1 MYMQDQRL
9 NQDVGKNK
17 MKFNEF
23 EKSAK
28 QRVAERN
35 EMTEEQLD
43 EVLPAIAGAAR
54 AVGGMAAKAATSI
67 AKAGAQAGAAA
78 AKKVGAAAVQGA
90 QGVGKGLAKKVAAK
104 NAKALAKAV
113 LKKGSTLPMPT
124 QGGKTQ
130 DFEIDDLKGD
140 EVTLTNPKP
149 KPGEPIKTVHKTK
162 ELDPIIQQMVQSQ

>member
-1 MYMQDQRL
+1 
-9 NQDVGKNK
+9 

-28 QRVAERN
+28 YRVAERN

-43 EVLPAIAGAAR
+43 EILPAIGAAVK
-54 AVGGMAAKAATSI
+54 AVGGMAAKAAGGI

-104 NAKALAKAV
+104 NAQALAKAV
-113 LKKGSTLPMPT
+113 LKKGSSIPMPID
-124 QGGKTQ
+124 GAKTAE
-130 DFEIDDLKGD
+130 FKIDDLKGD
-140 EVTLTNPKP
+140 EVTLVNPKP

-162 ELDPIIQQMVQSQ
+162 ELDPIIQQMVQGNEA

>member
-1 MYMQDQRL
+1 
-9 NQDVGKNK
+9 

-28 QRVAERN
+28 QRVEERN
-35 EMTEEQLD
+35 NMTEGQLD
-43 EVLPAIAGAAR
+43 EVLPAIAGIARGAATL
-54 AVGGMAAKAATSI
+54 GAKAAGGV
-67 AKAGAQAGAAA
+67 AKAGAQVGAAA
-78 AKKVGAAAVQGA
+78 AKKVGAAAVKGA

-104 NAKALAKAV
+104 NAKALAKTV
-113 LKKGSTLPMPT
+113 LKKGSSLPMPT
-124 QGGKTQ
+124 QGGKVQ

-162 ELDPIIQQMVQSQ
+162 ELDPIIQQMVQGQ

>member
-1 MYMQDQRL
+1 
-9 NQDVGKNK
+9 

-23 EKSAK
+23 EKPAK

-35 EMTEEQLD
+35 EITEEQLD
-43 EVLPAIAGAAR
+43 EILPAIAKVAG
-54 AVGGMAAKAATSI
+54 AVGGMAAKTAGGV
-67 AKAGAQAGAAA
+67 AKAGAKAGAMA
-78 AKKVGAAAVQGA
+78 AKKVGAAAVKGA

-113 LKKGSTLPMPT
+113 LKKGSSLPIPDAS
-124 QGGKTQ
+124 GKPQ
-130 DFEIDDLKGD
+130 EFEIDDLKGD

-162 ELDPIIQQMVQSQ
+162 ELDPIIQQMVQGQQ

>member
-1 MYMQDQRL
+1 
-9 NQDVGKNK
+9 

-23 EKSAK
+23 EKPAK

-35 EMTEEQLD
+35 EITEEQLD
-43 EVLPAIAGAAR
+43 EILPAIAKVAG
-54 AVGGMAAKAATSI
+54 AVGGMAAKAAGGV
-67 AKAGAQAGAAA
+67 AKAGAKVGAAA
-78 AKKVGAAAVQGA
+78 AKKVGAAAVKGA

-113 LKKGSTLPMPT
+113 LKKGETLPIPDAS
-124 QGGKTQ
+124 GKPQ
-130 DFEIDDLKGD
+130 EFEIDDLKGD

-162 ELDPIIQQMVQSQ
+162 ELDPIIQQMVQGQQ

>member
-1 MYMQDQRL
+1 
-9 NQDVGKNK
+9 

-23 EKSAK
+23 EKPAK

-43 EVLPAIAGAAR
+43 EIIPAIGAIAARGAAM
-54 AVGGMAAKAATSI
+54 AGGAAAKAIGGI
-67 AKAGAQAGAAA
+67 AKAGAKVGAAA

-90 QGVGKGLAKKVAAK
+90 QGVGKGLAKKVASK
-104 NAKALAKAV
+104 NAQALAKAV
-113 LKKGSTLPMPT
+113 LKKGAKLPMPDE
-124 QGGKTQ
+124 GGKVQ

-162 ELDPIIQQMVQSQ
+162 ELDPVIQQMVQGQ

>member
-1 MYMQDQRL
+1 
-9 NQDVGKNK
+9 

-23 EKSAK
+23 EQSAK

-43 EVLPAIAGAAR
+43 EILPAIAGAAIR
-54 AVGGMAAKAATSI
+54 GAAGLGAKAVGGI
-67 AKAGAQAGAAA
+67 AKAGAKAGAAA
-78 AKKVGAAAVQGA
+78 AKKVGAAAVKGA
-90 QGVGKGLAKKVAAK
+90 QGVGKGLAQKVAAK
-104 NAKALAKAV
+104 NAQALAKAV
-113 LKKGSTLPMPT
+113 LKKGSRLPMPT

-140 EVTLTNPKP
+140 EVTLVNPKP

-162 ELDPIIQQMVQSQ
+162 ELDPIIQQMVQGQE

>member
-1 MYMQDQRL
+1 
-9 NQDVGKNK
+9 

-28 QRVAERN
+28 QRVEERN
-35 EMTEEQLD
+35 NMTEGQLD
-43 EVLPAIAGAAR
+43 EVLPAIAGIARGAATL
-54 AVGGMAAKAATSI
+54 GAKAAGGV
-67 AKAGAQAGAAA
+67 AKAGAQIGATA
-78 AKKVGAAAVQGA
+78 AKKVGAAAVKGA

-104 NAKALAKAV
+104 NAKALAKTV
-113 LKKGSTLPMPT
+113 LKKGSSLPMPT
-124 QGGKTQ
+124 QGGKVQ

-162 ELDPIIQQMVQSQ
+162 ELDPIIQQMVQGQ

>member
-1 MYMQDQRL
+1 
-9 NQDVGKNK
+9 

-43 EVLPAIAGAAR
+43 EILPAIAGLARGAAMAGG
-54 AVGGMAAKAATSI
+54 AVAKAAGGI
-67 AKAGAQAGAAA
+67 AKAGAQVGAAA

-90 QGVGKGLAKKVAAK
+90 AGAGKGLAKKVAAK
-104 NAKALAKAV
+104 NAQALAKAV
-113 LKKGSTLPMPT
+113 LKKGQSLPMPT
-124 QGGKTQ
+124 DGGKTA

-162 ELDPIIQQMVQSQ
+162 ELDPIIQQMVQGQQ

>member
-1 MYMQDQRL
+1 
-9 NQDVGKNK
+9 

-23 EKSAK
+23 EKPAK

-43 EVLPAIAGAAR
+43 EILPAIGMVAR
-54 AVGGMAAKAATSI
+54 AAGGAVAKAAGGI

-90 QGVGKGLAKKVAAK
+90 SAIGKGFAKKVAAK
-104 NAKALAKAV
+104 NAQALQKAV
-113 LKKGSTLPMPT
+113 LKKGQSIPMPAD
-124 QGGKTQ
+124 GGKVT

-140 EVTLTNPKP
+140 EVTLVNPKP

-162 ELDPIIQQMVQSQ
+162 ELDPIIQQMVQGQE